1 MGILM
6 VVYNILALIVILMGC
21 ESVYV
26 NLKKWARITDDEGKP
41 KIMNWRTAEY
51 FDVFVV
57 ILLIFLFYIIINRAG
72 WMEGPMLHF
81 SGEENLPYDRTPVD
95 FIR

>member
-6 VVYNILALIVILMGC
+6 VVYNIVALIVIFMGC
-21 ESVYV
+21 ESIYV
-26 NLKKWARITDDEGKP
+26 NLKKWARRENDEGKP
-41 KIMNWRTAEY
+41 IMYRRNAEY

-81 SGEENLPYDRTPVD
+81 SGEENLPDDRTPVD

>member
-6 VVYNILALIVILMGC
+6 AIYNIALVIVLIMGC
-21 ESVYV
+21 ESMYLS
-26 NLKKWARITDDEGKP
+26 LKKWVRIEDDEGKP
-41 KIMNWRTAEY
+41 RIMNWRTAEK
-51 FDVFVV
+51 FDVFVA

-81 SGEENLPYDRTPVD
+81 SGEENIPDDRTPVD

>member
-1 MGILM
+1 MGIFM
-6 VVYNILALIVILMGC
+6 VIYNIALVIVLIMGC
-21 ESVYV
+21 ESVYLS
-26 NLKKWARITDDEGKP
+26 LKKWVRKENYEGKT
-41 KIMNWRTAEY
+41 IIHRTNAEY

-81 SGEENLPYDRTPVD
+81 SGEENLPDDRTPVD